1 VSDTLDQATANAL
14 ATGGAGPKQR
24 NVPGPTTGRIEAFSD
39 GVIAIIITIMV
50 LELKPEHTSDTR
62 FWSAFVVPLAPKLI
76 SYAMSFLV
84 VAIMWVNH
92 HQLMDTAPSAT
103 RPLLWWN
110 NHLLFWMSLIPFA
123 TAYVGENPIS
133 PIAVAIYGFVLFA
146 CASSFA
152 RLRRSVAGM
161 GEPDKRLRDLH
172 NRVMRKSLIGA
183 AVYGLSIPLAF
194 ISVYLSM
201 AAFLIVPAL
210 FFMPDPVPGQA
221 ELEGIEKT

>member
-1 VSDTLDQATANAL
+1 VNERLDQVAINAL
-14 ATGGAGPKQR
+14 ATGRSAAKREAPA
-24 NVPGPTTGRIEAFSD
+24 GPTTGRIEAFSD
-39 GVIAIIITIMV
+39 GVIAIILTIMV
-50 LELKPEHTSDTR
+50 LELKPEHTTDTG

-123 TAYVGENPIS
+123 TAYVGNNPTS
-133 PIAVAIYGFVLFA
+133 SSAVAVYGFILFA
-146 CASSFA
+146 SALSFVT
-152 RLRRSVAGM
+152 LRRSVARM
-161 GEPDKRLRDLH
+161 GEPDERLRELH

-183 AVYGLSIPLAF
+183 AIYGAAIPLAF

-201 AAFLIVPAL
+201 AAFLAVPAL

-221 ELEGIEKT
+221 EVEGLKKT

>member
-1 VSDTLDQATANAL
+1 VSERLDQTAINAL
-14 ATGGAGPKQR
+14 ATGRAAARREAPA
-24 NVPGPTTGRIEAFSD
+24 GPTTGRIEAFSD
-39 GVIAIIITIMV
+39 GVIAIILTIMV
-50 LELKPEHTSDTR
+50 LELKPEHTSDSR
-62 FWSAFVVPLAPKLI
+62 FWTAFVVPLAPKLI
-76 SYAMSFLV
+76 SYAMSFLL

-123 TAYVGENPIS
+123 TAYVGNNPTS
-133 PIAVAIYGFVLFA
+133 SIAVAVYGFVLFA
-146 CASSFA
+146 SASSFVI
-152 RLRRSVAGM
+152 LRRSVANM
-161 GEPDKRLRDLH
+161 GEPDERLRELH

-183 AVYGLSIPLAF
+183 TIYGASIPLAF

-201 AAFLIVPAL
+201 AAFLAVPAL

>member
-1 VSDTLDQATANAL
+1 VSDTLDQTAINAL
-14 ATGGAGPKQR
+14 AVGRGTPKKEGA
-24 NVPGPTTGRIEAFSD
+24 PGPTTGRIEAFSD
-39 GVIAIIITIMV
+39 GVIAIILTIMV
-50 LELKPEHTSDTR
+50 LELKPAHTSDPH
-62 FWSAFVVPLAPKLI
+62 FWSAFVLPLVPKLV

-123 TAYVGENPIS
+123 TAYVGENPTYS
-133 PIAVAIYGFVLFA
+133 IAVAVYGFILFA
-146 CASSFA
+146 SAASFVI
-152 RLRRSVAGM
+152 LRRSVANM
-161 GEPDKRLRDLH
+161 GEPDERLRELH

-183 AVYGLSIPLAF
+183 AIYGASIPLDF

-201 AAFLIVPAL
+201 LAFLIVPAL

-221 ELEGIEKT
+221 ELERVET

>member
-1 VSDTLDQATANAL
+1 VSEALDQTAVNAL
-14 ATGGAGPKQR
+14 AAGRGPPK
-24 NVPGPTTGRIEAFSD
+24 PAAPAGPTTGRIEAFSD
-39 GVIAIIITIMV
+39 GVIAIILTIMV
-50 LELKPEHTSDTR
+50 LELKPEHTSDTH
-62 FWSAFVVPLAPKLI
+62 FWGAFVVPLAPKLV
-76 SYAMSFLV
+76 SYAMSFLL

-123 TAYVGENPIS
+123 TAYVGDNPRYS
-133 PIAVAIYGFVLFA
+133 FAVAVYGFVLFA
-146 CASSFA
+146 SASSFVL
-152 RLRRSVAGM
+152 LRRSVART
-161 GEPDKRLRDLH
+161 GEPEEHMRELH

-183 AVYGLSIPLAF
+183 AVYGASIPLAF
-194 ISVYLSM
+194 VSVYLSM
-201 AAFLIVPAL
+201 IAFLAVPAL